1 MCSTH
6 NEGKAVIAE
15 GFIRILKKNNKY
27 MTWMSKIVYI
37 DNLYDIVNKY
47 NNTNH
52 ITIKMKVTDVKPST
66 YIDST
71 KEIND
76 KDPKFKTGDVIEISK
91 QKIIFAKDYVSN
103 FFEETFMIKKVKNNM
118 TVCSCHVTYAFQS
131 ESTLYSCLNVLELL
145 ARSRCKISSCSHLS
159 LYILSV
165 NIRY

>member
-1 MCSTH
+1 
-6 NEGKAVIAE
+6 
-15 GFIRILKKNNKY
+15 
-27 MTWMSKIVYI
+27 MSKIVYI
-37 DNLYDIVNKY
+37 DNLYDIVNKC

-131 ESTLYSCLNVLELL
+131 ESTLYSCLNVKELL
-145 ARSRCKISSCSHLS
+145 ARSRREI
-159 LYILSV
+159 
-165 NIRY
+165 

>member
-1 MCSTH
+1 
-6 NEGKAVIAE
+6 
-15 GFIRILKKNNKY
+15 
-27 MTWMSKIVYI
+27 MSKIVYI
-37 DNLYDIVNKY
+37 DYLYDIVNKY

-76 KDPKFKTGDVIEISK
+76 KDPKFKTGDVIGISK

-131 ESTLYSCLNVLELL
+131 ESTLYSCLNVKELL
-145 ARSRCKISSCSHLS
+145 ARSRREI
-159 LYILSV
+159 
-165 NIRY
+165 

>member
-1 MCSTH
+1 
-6 NEGKAVIAE
+6 
-15 GFIRILKKNNKY
+15 
-27 MTWMSKIVYI
+27 MSKIVYI

-131 ESTLYSCLNVLELL
+131 ESTLYSCLNVKELL
-145 ARSRCKISSCSHLS
+145 SRNKRDI
-159 LYILSV
+159 
-165 NIRY
+165 

>member
-1 MCSTH
+1 
-6 NEGKAVIAE
+6 
-15 GFIRILKKNNKY
+15 
-27 MTWMSKIVYI
+27 MSKIVYI

-131 ESTLYSCLNVLELL
+131 ESTLYSCLNVKELL
-145 ARSRCKISSCSHLS
+145 ARSRREI
-159 LYILSV
+159 
-165 NIRY
+165 

>member
-1 MCSTH
+1 
-6 NEGKAVIAE
+6 
-15 GFIRILKKNNKY
+15 
-27 MTWMSKIVYI
+27 MSKIVYI

-76 KDPKFKTGDVIEISK
+76 KDPKFKTGDVIGISK

-118 TVCSCHVTYAFQS
+118 TVCSCHVTYAF
-131 ESTLYSCLNVLELL
+131 
-145 ARSRCKISSCSHLS
+145 
-159 LYILSV
+159 
-165 NIRY
+165 